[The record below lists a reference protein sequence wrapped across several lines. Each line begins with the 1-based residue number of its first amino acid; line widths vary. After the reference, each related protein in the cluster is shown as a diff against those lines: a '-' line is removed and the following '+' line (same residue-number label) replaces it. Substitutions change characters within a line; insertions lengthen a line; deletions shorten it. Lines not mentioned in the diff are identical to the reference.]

1 MPSKDEIVKAILK
14 VTGGDENQ
22 EFTKTAIAHEL
33 GRTKSTSSIDKII
46 KELESESLIKFKK
59 KSPGIYYVLAKKQVV
74 EEKNAEE
81 VHDKEK
87 TEGCVEGSFRGIL
100 RLT

>member
-46 KELESESLIKFKK
+46 RELESESLTKLKK
-59 KSPGIYYVLAKKQVV
+59 KRSWNL
-74 EEKNAEE
+74 
-81 VHDKEK
+81 
-87 TEGCVEGSFRGIL
+87 L
-100 RLT
+100 RFS